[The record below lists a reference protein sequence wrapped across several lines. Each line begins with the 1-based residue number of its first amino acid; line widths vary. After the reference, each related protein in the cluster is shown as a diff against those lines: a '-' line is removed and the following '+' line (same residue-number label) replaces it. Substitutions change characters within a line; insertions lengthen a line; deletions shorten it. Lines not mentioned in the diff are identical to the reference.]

1 MAEDIEFERE
11 DGEATPKK
19 VSVAVEGG
27 GDGNLD
33 SSDEF
38 SEDGQSADSPDAEE
52 GNGQPTETPKGE
64 DKPNA
69 DDKSGQPTETPE
81 EKENSNPNDENG
93 QPTDAPIGGDDTD
106 ATSGSGQPSDV
117 PEGSDDKSKGGEG
130 TEDGDGKGQGDE
142 EGEKQKDDTFKC
154 VVIGVNANYGQVGK
168 IISPLTYANLVN
180 VEFEYVDENGTT
192 SKQTQ
197 YIRLDELL
205 LVGDQVMMRQKF
217 EGEDNPNEQILK
229 RCGLVL
235 EIIDGQEGI
244 QLRVLV
250 FKAIFDP
257 ILDRSGEEMLVPVI
271 QSESGS
277 VGILYKNPNCAIVG
291 KGERDDIG
299 LFIEEDVDDSGRN
312 IVLIKTERNSY
323 AVLPSAIKRTD
334 IITFLDEVKVTKDA
348 EIINGRIADSTRY
361 FSFGYPISG
370 AEESRNYASVDFL
383 GKDKSVERQEW
394 VRISNI
400 DRLYGGVPFKSTT
413 VQIINQ
419 IIEDFSKKGVL
430 PHEKDDFLYCHLTP
444 SLFQA
449 VMTILKAEGKDEE
462 YLMKE
467 FDSTFKQMEAVDE
480 QIAKTLLSY
489 MMTNGN
495 LFDPQT
501 AYGVLLYNALN
512 DLGVFAMD
520 NTEIE
525 ATEGVVMSV
534 FTRGDSV
541 FVYQELYAN
550 KFFYEIMF
558 GESKNIIKFALWKD
572 YKSEKIEELYS
583 FLQFLKLA
591 KERRENT
598 PTAVRFP
605 EYNEKIGNLYLL
617 QLKALENAI

>member
-64 DKPNA
+64 DNPNA

-81 EKENSNPNDENG
+81 EKENSNPNEENG

-117 PEGSDDKSKGGEG
+117 PEGNDDKSKGGEG

-205 LVGDQVMMRQKF
+205 LVGDQVVLNHKF
-217 EGEDNPNEQILK
+217 KEEEKKNDVIRR
-229 RCGLVL
+229 RC
-235 EIIDGQEGI
+235 
-244 QLRVLV
+244 
-250 FKAIFDP
+250 AN
-257 ILDRSGEEMLVPVI
+257 ILDITENKDGIPELKISVI
-271 QSESGS
+271 QAYESIQIKTHIPVKESKDGLE
-277 VGILYKNPNCAIVG
+277 GILYKSPNCAIVG
-291 KGERDDIG
+291 KGDRDDVG
-299 LFIEEDVDDSGRN
+299 LFIEGDVDDNGRN
-312 IVLIKTERNSY
+312 FVLIKAERESY
-323 AVLPSAIKRTD
+323 AILPSAIKRTD
-334 IITFLDEVKVTKDA
+334 IITFGDELKYKEEESKNLFNLT
-348 EIINGRIADSTRY
+348 IADGEYKKYICYETGLIYVY
-361 FSFGYPISG
+361 FARIIDGK
-370 AEESRNYASVDFL
+370 ENYQR
-383 GKDKSVERQEW
+383 EEW
-394 VRISNI
+394 VNISDI

-430 PHEKDDFLYCHLTP
+430 PQEKDDFLYCHLTP

-467 FDSTFKQMEAVDE
+467 FDSTFEQMEAVDE